1 MIKLKDLLFEN
12 EAPNIF
18 IPRRIED
25 RQTKYNNI
33 TQKEVNT
40 IIDDFIDKRYNMSL
54 NLIPKEMDD
63 NGYEYGTMQHDGEF
77 VIPDKLKSTPSNLVL
92 DNSRVTKLPDNLTIG
107 TNDVFATLSVTGCPK
122 LHQLPR
128 GLKVTVIDCQASGI
142 RVIPNDIKCD
152 RINLDSA
159 AYITE
164 LPLFK
169 NYIET
174 INLTSAVKF
183 KTLPAKFTCGTLF
196 ITNTLVEHIPNNV
209 IIKHLRA
216 YRCKHLISIGN
227 NCEIDYLSITNSTIE
242 TIPTDIKCKTYMDI
256 RNTPFLYNFLKQ
268 YKSPEKVMEEL
279 KRLYPY
285 VNEFGI

>member
-1 MIKLKDLLFEN
+1 MIKLKDLLLEN
-12 EAPNIF
+12 DDIF

-107 TNDVFATLSVTGCPK
+107 TNDVFATLSVTGCLK

-216 YRCKHLISIGN
+216 YHCKHLISIGN
-227 NCEIDYLSITNSTIE
+227 NCEIDYLSLTNSTIE

-256 RNTPFLYNFLKQ
+256 KHTPFLYNFLKK

-279 KRLYPY
+279 KQLYPY

>member
-1 MIKLKDLLFEN
+1 MIKLKDLLLEN
-12 EAPNIF
+12 DDIF

-152 RINLDSA
+152 IINLDSA

-256 RNTPFLYNFLKQ
+256 RNTPFLYNFLKK

-279 KRLYPY
+279 KQLYPY

>member
-1 MIKLKDLLFEN
+1 MIKLKDLLLEN
-12 EAPNIF
+12 DDIF

-63 NGYEYGTMQHDGEF
+63 DGYEYGTMQHDGEF

-216 YRCKHLISIGN
+216 YHCKHLISIGN

-256 RNTPFLYNFLKQ
+256 RNTPFLYNFLKK
-268 YKSPEKVMEEL
+268 YKSPEKVMDEL
-279 KRLYPY
+279 KQLYPY

>member
-1 MIKLKDLLFEN
+1 MIKLKDLLLEN
-12 EAPNIF
+12 DDIF

-40 IIDDFIDKRYNMSL
+40 IIDDFIDKRYDMSL

-216 YRCKHLISIGN
+216 YHCKHLISIGN

-256 RNTPFLYNFLKQ
+256 RNTPFLYNFLKK
-268 YKSPEKVMEEL
+268 YKSPEKVIDEL
-279 KRLYPY
+279 KQLYPY

>member
-1 MIKLKDLLFEN
+1 MIKLKDLLLEN
-12 EAPNIF
+12 DDIF

-54 NLIPKEMDD
+54 NLIPKDIDD
-63 NGYEYGTMQHDGEF
+63 NGYEYGTMQHAGEF

-92 DNSRVTKLPDNLTIG
+92 DGSNVTKLPDNLTIG
-107 TNDVFATLSVTGCPK
+107 ANDVFATLSVTGCPK

-128 GLKVTVIDCQASGI
+128 GLKVTVIDCQSSGI

-216 YRCKHLISIGN
+216 YHCKHLISIGN

-242 TIPTDIKCKTYMDI
+242 TIPTDIKCKTYMDVKH
-256 RNTPFLYNFLKQ
+256 TPFLYNFLKK

>member
-1 MIKLKDLLFEN
+1 MIKLKDLLLEN
-12 EAPNIF
+12 DDIF

-63 NGYEYGTMQHDGEF
+63 DGYEYGTMQHDGEF

-216 YRCKHLISIGN
+216 YHCKHLISIGN
-227 NCEIDYLSITNSTIE
+227 NCEIDYLSLTNSTIE

-256 RNTPFLYNFLKQ
+256 RNTPFLYNFLKK

>member
-1 MIKLKDLLFEN
+1 MIKLKDLLLEN
-12 EAPNIF
+12 DDIF

-54 NLIPKEMDD
+54 NLIPKDIDD

-107 TNDVFATLSVTGCPK
+107 VDDVFSTLSFTGCLK
-122 LHQLPR
+122 LHQLPK
-128 GLKVTVIDCQASGI
+128 GLKVTVIDGTSSGI

-183 KTLPAKFTCGTLF
+183 KTLPAKFTCGTLN
-196 ITNTLVEHIPNNV
+196 IIDTPVERIPDKV
-209 IIKHLRA
+209 KIKYLKA
-216 YRCKHLISIGN
+216 SNCKHLKSIGN
-227 NCEIDYLSITNSTIE
+227 NCEIDNLILINSTIE
-242 TIPTDIKCKTYMDI
+242 SIPTDIKCKTYMNVK
-256 RNTPFLYNFLKQ
+256 NTPFIYNFLKQ

-279 KRLYPY
+279 RRTYPY
-285 VNEFGI
+285 VNDFGI

>member
-1 MIKLKDLLFEN
+1 MIKLKDLLLEN
-12 EAPNIF
+12 DDIF

-54 NLIPKEMDD
+54 NLIPKDIDD

-107 TNDVFATLSVTGCPK
+107 ANDVFATLSVTGCPK

-128 GLKVTVIDCQASGI
+128 GLKVTVIDCQSSGI

-183 KTLPAKFTCGTLF
+183 RILPVKFTCGTLV
-196 ITNTLVEHIPNNV
+196 ITNTIVEHIPADV
-209 IIKHLRA
+209 KIKYLKASNCPR
-216 YRCKHLISIGN
+216 LESIGN
-227 NCEIDYLSITNSTIE
+227 NCEIDNLILINSE
-242 TIPTDIKCKTYMDI
+242 VESIPTDIKCNNYLNIK
-256 RNTPFLYNFLKQ
+256 NTPFLYNFLKK
-268 YKSPEKVMEEL
+268 YKSPEKVMDEL
-279 KRLYPY
+279 KQLYPY
-285 VNEFGI
+285 VNEFDI

>member
-1 MIKLKDLLFEN
+1 MIKLKDLLLEN
-12 EAPNIF
+12 DDIF
-18 IPRRIED
+18 IPRRIKD

-63 NGYEYGTMQHDGEF
+63 DGYEYGTMQHDGEF

-216 YRCKHLISIGN
+216 YHCKHLISIGN

-256 RNTPFLYNFLKQ
+256 RNTPFLYNFLKK

>member
-1 MIKLKDLLFEN
+1 MIKLKDLLLEN
-12 EAPNIF
+12 DDIF

-227 NCEIDYLSITNSTIE
+227 NCEIDYLSLTNSTIE

-256 RNTPFLYNFLKQ
+256 RNTPFLYNFLKK
-268 YKSPEKVMEEL
+268 YKSPEKVMDEL
-279 KRLYPY
+279 KQLYPY

>member
-1 MIKLKDLLFEN
+1 MIKLKDLLLEN

-63 NGYEYGTMQHDGEF
+63 DGYEYGTMQNDGEF

-107 TNDVFATLSVTGCPK
+107 ANDVFATLSVTGCPK

-128 GLKVTVIDCQASGI
+128 GLKVTVIDGTSSGI
-142 RVIPNDIKCD
+142 RIIPNDIKCD

-183 KTLPAKFTCGTLF
+183 KTLPAKFACGTLF

-216 YRCKHLISIGN
+216 YHCKHLISIGN

-256 RNTPFLYNFLKQ
+256 RNTPFLYN
-268 YKSPEKVMEEL
+268 
-279 KRLYPY
+279 
-285 VNEFGI
+285 

>member
-1 MIKLKDLLFEN
+1 MIKLKDLLLEN
-12 EAPNIF
+12 DDIF

-216 YRCKHLISIGN
+216 YHCKHLISIGN
-227 NCEIDYLSITNSTIE
+227 NCEIDYLSLTNSTIE

-256 RNTPFLYNFLKQ
+256 RNTPFLYNFLKK
-268 YKSPEKVMEEL
+268 YKSPEKVMDEL
-279 KRLYPY
+279 KQLYPY

>member
-1 MIKLKDLLFEN
+1 MIKLKDLLLEN
-12 EAPNIF
+12 DDIF

-216 YRCKHLISIGN
+216 YHCKHLISIGN
-227 NCEIDYLSITNSTIE
+227 NCEIDYLSLTNSTIE

-256 RNTPFLYNFLKQ
+256 KIHRFYTIF
-268 YKSPEKVMEEL
+268 
-279 KRLYPY
+279 
-285 VNEFGI
+285 

>member
-1 MIKLKDLLFEN
+1 MIKLKDLLLEN
-12 EAPNIF
+12 DDIF

-216 YRCKHLISIGN
+216 YHCKHLISIGN

-256 RNTPFLYNFLKQ
+256 RNTPFLYNFLKK
-268 YKSPEKVMEEL
+268 YKSPEKVMDEL
-279 KRLYPY
+279 KQLYPY

>member
-1 MIKLKDLLFEN
+1 MIKLKDLLLEN
-12 EAPNIF
+12 DDIF

-256 RNTPFLYNFLKQ
+256 RNTPFLYNFLKK

>member
-1 MIKLKDLLFEN
+1 MIKLKDLLLEN
-12 EAPNIF
+12 DDIF

-25 RQTKYNNI
+25 RQTRYNNI

-216 YRCKHLISIGN
+216 YHCKHLISIGN

-256 RNTPFLYNFLKQ
+256 RNTPFLYNFLKK
-268 YKSPEKVMEEL
+268 YKSPEKVMDEL
-279 KRLYPY
+279 KQLYPY

>member
-1 MIKLKDLLFEN
+1 MIKLKDLLLEN
-12 EAPNIF
+12 DDIF

-107 TNDVFATLSVTGCPK
+107 VDDVFSTLSFTGCLK
-122 LHQLPR
+122 LHQLPK
-128 GLKVTVIDCQASGI
+128 GLKVTVIDGTSSGI

-256 RNTPFLYNFLKQ
+256 RNTPFLYNFLKK
-268 YKSPEKVMEEL
+268 YKSPEKVMDEL
-279 KRLYPY
+279 KQLYPY